1 MACARCR
8 AGSFRRR
15 TTVSVHF
22 VEGTNL
28 QRGRGYSP
36 AVISE
41 GGRIVWLS
49 GHVAPTD
56 AAGRDLSAD
65 FEAQVHCIFV
75 LLDQTLRR
83 AGGSLA
89 NLVSMTVYVSSAA
102 DIESFL
108 TIRTS
113 LFEPGRYP
121 SSALLVVQGFARPAI
136 RVEVQGVAVIDK
148 EGLQ

>member
-1 MACARCR
+1 M
-8 AGSFRRR
+8 
-15 TTVSVHF
+15 SVHF

-121 SSALLVVQGFARPAI
+121 SSALLVVEGFARPAI

>member
-1 MACARCR
+1 M
-8 AGSFRRR
+8 
-15 TTVSVHF
+15 SVHF
-22 VEGTNL
+22 VEGTDL
-28 QRGRGYSP
+28 QRSRGYSP

-56 AAGRDLSAD
+56 RAGRDLSAD
-65 FEAQVHCIFV
+65 FEAQVHCIFA
-75 LLDQTLRR
+75 LLDETLGR

-89 NLVSMTVYVSSAA
+89 NLVSMTAYLSNAA
-102 DIESFL
+102 DIEAFL

-121 SSALLVVQGFARPAI
+121 SSALLVVEGFARPAI
-136 RVEVQGVAVIDK
+136 RVEVQGIAVIDK
-148 EGLQ
+148 ASAR